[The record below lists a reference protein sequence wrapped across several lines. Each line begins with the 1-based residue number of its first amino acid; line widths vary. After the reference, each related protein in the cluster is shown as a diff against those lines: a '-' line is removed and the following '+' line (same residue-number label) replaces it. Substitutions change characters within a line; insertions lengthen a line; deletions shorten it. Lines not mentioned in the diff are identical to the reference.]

1 MSRQCMRDTHIMFN
15 YAVQQADGSYL
26 HDDGDTVWYNRAG
39 TAYHREDGPAVIR
52 QCGIECWYYLG
63 VEYNFDFWCMLVNK
77 TDEDKMML
85 RLQYG

>member
-1 MSRQCMRDTHIMFN
+1 MSRQCIRDTHIMFN

-63 VEYNFDFWCMLVNK
+63 VEYHFDFWCMLTNK